1 MTDQKKKIM
10 LFASAGVI
18 LVAVVVIIILLSSS
32 SKTKDPAQ
40 DATVKEDTSKT
51 VTKQAEADIT
61 PAAAEEDD
69 EEYYESNGQ
78 VTESKIKGINLTLF
92 DGKDC
97 TCEYTGEFNKSG
109 EMDGQ
114 GELRG
119 TYAADAD
126 GEVIVNFILT
136 GTFDDGLPKG
146 QGSSYEDFGSGIT
159 RTYTGNFENG
169 MWNGEGTL
177 EQTLVMGD
185 LAGTSVTGNF
195 VNGYVVGKATA
206 VYTGKNGDK
215 CTYKG
220 EMSGGYANGK
230 GKSTTKY
237 ANGNTTIIEGT
248 FVNGAAE
255 GNCKR
260 TEKTPNGTD
269 DSPKLREKI
278 VEGVFR
284 DNEPVDK
291 CSQTETDKDGNV
303 TYTDGTFVN
312 GQLQGTISV
321 VSYQTDGTVIE
332 YEGAYTDDS
341 ITGMGKRIVNF
352 ASGDYTQ
359 MTESGT
365 FLKGQLNGDN
375 CTLVI
380 YSTDGTKSV
389 FEGTFS
395 NGTHVSGTISQFNKN
410 GKLIASGSR

>member
-114 GELRG
+114 GELKG
-119 TYAADAD
+119 TYVVGEN
-126 GEVIVNFILT
+126 GEVTVNFILS

-146 QGSSYEDFGSGIT
+146 QGTSYEDFGSGIS

-177 EQTLVMGD
+177 EQTLVAGD
-185 LAGTSVTGNF
+185 LTGTSVKGNF
-195 VNGYVVGKATA
+195 VDGYAVGKATA
-206 VYTGKNGDK
+206 VYTYKNGNK
-215 CTYKG
+215 FTYKG
-220 EMSGGYANGK
+220 EMANGYPNGK
-230 GKSTTKY
+230 GKMTEKY
-237 ANGNTTIIEGT
+237 AEGGSMVTEGT
-248 FVNGAAE
+248 FVNGQAD
-255 GNCKR
+255 GKCVR
-260 TEKTPNGTD
+260 TEKTPKGTK
-269 DSPKLREKI
+269 DSPNLREKVI
-278 VEGVFR
+278 DGEFKENMPNG
-284 DNEPVDK
+284 K
-291 CSQTETDKDGNV
+291 CSMSETDKDGNV
-303 TYTDGTFVN
+303 CYTDGTFVN
-312 GQLQGTISV
+312 GKVEGTGS
-321 VSYQTDGTVIE
+321 SYAYNVDGTTVQ
-332 YEGAYTDDS
+332 YEGGYADDT
-341 ITGMGKRIVNF
+341 INGMGVRTVTF
-352 ASGDYTQ
+352 VSGDYTQ
-359 MTESGT
+359 MTETGN
-365 FLKGQLNGDN
+365 FVKGQLDGNS
-375 CTLVI
+375 CSLVG
-380 YSTDGTKSV
+380 YGKDGSKTV
-389 FEGTFS
+389 MEGTFS
-395 NGTHVSGTISQFNKN
+395 NGQFISGSVSKFDKN
-410 GKLIASGSR
+410 GKLIGSGTK